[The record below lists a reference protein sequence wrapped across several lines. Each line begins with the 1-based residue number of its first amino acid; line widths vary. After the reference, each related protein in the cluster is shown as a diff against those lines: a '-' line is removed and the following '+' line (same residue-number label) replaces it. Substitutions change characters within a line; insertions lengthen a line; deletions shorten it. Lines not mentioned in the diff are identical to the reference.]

1 MNYLSMTAEKSLNI
15 LEVKPNNLKEFLL
28 RKKLEGFQI
37 VGAEQTSNSEN
48 FNNFKFPQKCVLL
61 LG

>member
-1 MNYLSMTAEKSLNI
+1 MTAEKSLNI
-15 LEVKPNNLKEFLL
+15 LEVKPNNLKEYLL
-28 RKKLEGFQI
+28 NKKLEGFKI

-48 FNNFKFPQKCVLL
+48 FNNFKFPHKCVLL